1 MEHLWAPWRLE
12 YIKSDKKKN
21 GCILCNVQKEEKQ
34 SLVIHQNSLSF
45 VVLNKYPYSTGHL
58 MVCPNRHVD
67 SLDKLTKKEMTEMG
81 HLMQKCVSILKDALH
96 PMGFNIGLNQ
106 GYAAGAG
113 IADHLHYH
121 IVPRWS
127 GDTNFMPI
135 VGNTRVL
142 SVYLEDAYKKLYPRF
157 KGKNKK

>member
-12 YIKSDKKKN
+12 YIKSDKKKG
-21 GCILCNVQKEEKQ
+21 GCILCNVQKDEKQ
-34 SLVIHQNSLSF
+34 SLVIYQGSLSF

-67 SLDKLTKKEMTEMG
+67 SLDKLTKKEISEMG
-81 HLMQKCVSILKDALH
+81 LLKQKCISVLKDALH

-113 IADHLHYH
+113 IADHLHEH

-135 VGNTRVL
+135 IGNTRVL
-142 SVYLEDAYKKLYPRF
+142 STYLEDAHKKLYPIF
-157 KGKNKK
+157 KGKRKK